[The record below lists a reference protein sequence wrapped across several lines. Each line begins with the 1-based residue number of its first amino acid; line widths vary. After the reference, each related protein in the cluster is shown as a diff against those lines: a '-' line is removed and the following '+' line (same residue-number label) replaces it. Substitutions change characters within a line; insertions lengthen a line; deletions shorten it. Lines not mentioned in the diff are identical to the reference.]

1 MQHNTPTLNLRGAFV
16 RFTLC
21 ALCLSI
27 IPFTIF
33 AETFVV
39 NSTWDTHDANLED
52 GVCRDAHG
60 KCTFRAALEQAN
72 YLDNATYS
80 EPHIIDMS
88 GLKEEVLLSL
98 GEVPPMIH
106 IRLVGDS
113 DVEVIPQKAFSKPT
127 SARFT
132 REIFYPNPAWIETT
146 LDLRRF
152 NSEALSVVIID
163 ELGYPVEEFDFE
175 GFSNVR
181 VSLDLSNYDSGVYWV
196 KIKQAEDKSYLK
208 KLTVVNY
215 Y

>member
-1 MQHNTPTLNLRGAFV
+1 MQHSAPSIMYWGTFV
-16 RFTLC
+16 RTSLC
-21 ALCLSI
+21 ASFLFLFSL
-27 IPFTIF
+27 TLF

-39 NSTWDTHDANLED
+39 NSAWDTHDVDLND
-52 GVCRDAHG
+52 GICMDAYG

-72 YLDNATYS
+72 YLDDATYS

-88 GLKEEVLLSL
+88 TLKEEVLLSL

-113 DVEVIPQKAFSKPT
+113 NLEVVRQDAT
-127 SARFT
+127 SAPGSSKFS

-146 LDLRRF
+146 LDLRQF

-181 VSLDLSNYDSGVYWV
+181 VSLDLSNYDNGIYWV
-196 KIKQAEDKSYLK
+196 KIRQAENKSYLK
-208 KLTVVNY
+208 QLIVYNGY
-215 Y
+215 